1 MDDNRQLRIF
11 YIARVYQLARQFWLA
26 MGEYKKIMDSRDQF
40 GSNHAFVL
48 ESERTMTK
56 LRGLLA
62 AKRGNFI

>member
-11 YIARVYQLARQFWLA
+11 YLIFFSMVLL
-26 MGEYKKIMDSRDQF
+26 I
-40 GSNHAFVL
+40 L

-62 AKRGNFI
+62 AKRGNFT